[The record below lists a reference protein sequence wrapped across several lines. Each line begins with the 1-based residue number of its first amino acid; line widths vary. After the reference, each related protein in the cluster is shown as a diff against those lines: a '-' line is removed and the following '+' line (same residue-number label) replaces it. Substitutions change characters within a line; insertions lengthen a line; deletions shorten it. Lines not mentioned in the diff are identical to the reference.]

1 MSLEERERHKRP
13 KDKHKNTK
21 KELKEYHKKRED
33 LIEISGG
40 YYGRNKCWTTGTKR
54 REIK

>member
-1 MSLEERERHKRP
+1 MSLMERERHKRP
-13 KDKHKNTK
+13 KDKHKNIK

-40 YYGRNKCWTTGTKR
+40 YYGRNKG
-54 REIK
+54 